1 VDSSTR
7 SRGGFQF
14 DLQQSLGR
22 FQLTWSKLYRFFE
35 TNVRT
40 YVFIRWMKHVLAVK
54 MTGSGPISVVGSE
67 FNVFLFA
74 RVGED
79 RNNTPLSVLSALA
92 RLNLDP
98 WQEAA
103 ELAQLPRESA
113 TQRLASSIAALADG
127 PPPHLEHGIIAARL
141 IALLPRQSDSESLAR
156 GTVVDASDVRKF
168 RAGMCMYA
176 IFFIV
181 MMTAQWIAASL
192 QAPTQTDN
200 TEASASRMVS
210 PQLQSPNSGQ

>member
-1 VDSSTR
+1 
-7 SRGGFQF
+7 
-14 DLQQSLGR
+14 
-22 FQLTWSKLYRFFE
+22 
-35 TNVRT
+35 
-40 YVFIRWMKHVLAVK
+40 
-54 MTGSGPISVVGSE
+54 MTGSGSISVVGSE

-79 RNNTPLSVLSALA
+79 RNDTPLSVLSALA

-113 TQRLASSIAALADG
+113 IQRLASSIAALAGG

-141 IALLPRQSDSESLAR
+141 IALLPHHGNSKTPAR
-156 GTVVDASDVRKF
+156 GTVEDASDVKKF

-176 IFFIV
+176 IFIIF
-181 MMTAQWIAASL
+181 MMAAQWLAASL
-192 QAPTQTDN
+192 QAPTRTDN
-200 TEASASRMVS
+200 TEASASSTV
-210 PQLQSPNSGQ
+210 LQPLPSPNSGQ

>member
-1 VDSSTR
+1 MQHIS
-7 SRGGFQF
+7 
-14 DLQQSLGR
+14 
-22 FQLTWSKLYRFFE
+22 
-35 TNVRT
+35 
-40 YVFIRWMKHVLAVK
+40 AVK
-54 MTGSGPISVVGSE
+54 MTGSGSISVVGSE

-79 RNNTPLSVLSALA
+79 RNDTPLSVLSALA

-127 PPPHLEHGIIAARL
+127 PPTHLEYGIIAARL
-141 IALLPRQSDSESLAR
+141 IALLPHHGNSETPAR

-176 IFFIV
+176 IFIMV
-181 MMTAQWIAASL
+181 MMAAQWIAASL

-200 TEASASRMVS
+200 TEASASSTVL
-210 PQLQSPNSGQ
+210 PQPPSPNSGQ